1 MITYLTWKSVQN
13 RKLTSLLCV
22 SSIALSVALLL
33 GVERIKNGA
42 RDGFTNTISQTDLI
56 VGAKGGPLQLVLY
69 TVFRIGSPTNNIRF
83 SSYTK
88 IKNLP
93 EVDWTIPIS
102 LGDAYRGYRVVGTDE
117 NFFKY

>member
-22 SSIALSVALLL
+22 ASIALSVALLL

-69 TVFRIGSPTNNIRF
+69 CV
-83 SSYTK
+83 SYWFPYK
-88 IKNLP
+88 QYP
-93 EVDWTIPIS
+93 
-102 LGDAYRGYRVVGTDE
+102 
-117 NFFKY
+117 FFFLY